1 MNKFFN
7 YFLFPIIILLIISF
21 VLDIVF
27 VTEIEQYS
35 MGMEITHAEQSTQ
48 YNYQY
53 NYTLK
58 NTIPI
63 PKTVRT
69 FYLRGD
75 DITYTLNVDN
85 NTFALYKQGDW
96 VEVEFTIYESFIL
109 HRDITSA
116 RILGGLYCSGIMK
129 KQKINTLTSVNF
141 F

>member
-7 YFLFPIIILLIISF
+7 YFLFPITILLIISF

-35 MGMEITHAEQSTQ
+35 IGMEITHTEQSTQ

-75 DITYTLNVDN
+75 DITYALNVDS

-96 VEVEFTIYESFIL
+96 VEIEFTIYESFIL

-116 RILGGLYCSGIMK
+116 RILGAMIE
-129 KQKINTLTSVNF
+129 N
-141 F
+141 

>member
-7 YFLFPIIILLIISF
+7 YFLFPITILLIISF

-27 VTEIEQYS
+27 ATEIEQYS
-35 MGMEITHAEQSTQ
+35 IGMEITHTEQSTQ

-75 DITYTLNVDN
+75 DITYALNVDS

-116 RILGGLYCSGIMK
+116 RILGAMIE
-129 KQKINTLTSVNF
+129 N
-141 F
+141 